1 MAEDRAKAEENVE
14 ELEKWARVRE
24 RGYAYPR
31 VLLKLS
37 GEALA
42 GDVGYGIDPKVV
54 DALADEIADIVEDEV
69 EVAVVVGGGNIFRGL
84 AGSAEGMDRAQADYI
99 GMLATVMNALALQD
113 AFERHGIFSRVQ
125 STITMQEVSEPYI
138 RRRAVR
144 HLEKGRVVI
153 LAAGTGNP
161 YFTTDTAAALRAC
174 EIDADCLIK
183 ATKVNGIYD
192 KDPVKNDDAVRFDT
206 ISYHEVLVR
215 GLQVMDTTATA
226 LCQDNNMPIIVLN
239 IEGED
244 TIKRALAGEPIGTVV
259 VEED

>member
-1 MAEDRAKAEENVE
+1 MS
-14 ELEKWARVRE
+14 
-24 RGYAYPR
+24 GYRYKR

-37 GEALA
+37 GEALM
-42 GDVGYGIDPKVV
+42 GEGVYGID
-54 DALADEIADIVEDEV
+54 LAVTDRLAHQVADLRNDGIEV
-69 EVAVVVGGGNIFRGL
+69 GVVVGGGNIFRGM
-84 AGSAEGMDRAQADYI
+84 AGAAKGMDRAQADYM

-113 AFERHGIFSRVQ
+113 AFERAGCECRVMSAIQ
-125 STITMQEVSEPYI
+125 MNEVCEPYI
-138 RRRAVR
+138 RRRAMH
-144 HLEKGRVVI
+144 HLEKGDVVI
-153 LAAGTGNP
+153 FAAGSGNP